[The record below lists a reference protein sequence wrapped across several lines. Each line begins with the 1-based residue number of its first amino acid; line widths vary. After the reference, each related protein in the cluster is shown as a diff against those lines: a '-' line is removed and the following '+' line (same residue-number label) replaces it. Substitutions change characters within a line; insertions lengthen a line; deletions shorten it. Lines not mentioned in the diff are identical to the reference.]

1 MKSLLVLLAVA
12 ASLSLLA
19 LAQSVEPAVGSANP
33 APAAGSPAPNAAAP
47 SLSGSDAAAGVPIS
61 GQSAGPTLEKP
72 MPLMPETIPASS
84 APGKS
89 GKSGKGG
96 KSRKAGGAGA
106 SASPGA
112 SPTGTFEVEQDI
124 RLRIRIREAQTRAL
138 NDPDIQADWA
148 AAHHTRSDPA
158 RRIALTLYYNHL
170 YDRMSKIDPTIAD
183 RANARK
189 QAAIARLYY
198 VRLGEDAP
206 SEDPFATPT
215 PPAEGP
221 NPPSEDAPAPF

>member
-1 MKSLLVLLAVA
+1 MKSLLILLAAA

-19 LAQSVEPAVGSANP
+19 LAQSVEPGVGSANP
-33 APAAGSPAPNAAAP
+33 SPAAGSPPPNAAAP
-47 SLSGSDAAAGVPIS
+47 SLSGSAAAAGVPMP
-61 GQSAGPTLEKP
+61 GQSTGPTLEKA
-72 MPLMPETIPASS
+72 MPLMPETMPASS
-84 APGKS
+84 EPS

-96 KSRKAGGAGA
+96 KGGKSRRSGA

-112 SPTGTFEVEQDI
+112 SPTGTFEVEEDI
-124 RLRIRIREAQTRAL
+124 RIRTRIREAQTRAF
-138 NDPDIQADWA
+138 NEPDIQADWV

-158 RRIALTLYYNHL
+158 RRVALTLYYNHL
-170 YDRMSKIDPTIAD
+170 YDRMIKIDPTIAD

-221 NPPSEDAPAPF
+221 NPPSADAPAPF